1 MASRWKVTVRYG
13 SDVSREGF
21 DELGDAIDAAE
32 RSTDEVLADDPLD
45 TVKAFKDYTPDQ
57 LVKARIEITGKGLI
71 SPPTAGLD
79 IQGDGGILAFT
90 GGVRRKPLAAN
101 SRKQVFAAIRQALE
115 Q

>member
-1 MASRWKVTVRYG
+1 MAARWKVTVRYG

-21 DELGDAIDAAE
+21 DDLGEAISYAE
-32 RSTDEVLADDPLD
+32 KATDEVLGDAPLD
-45 TVKAFKDYTPDQ
+45 TVKAFRDYTPDQ

-79 IQGDGGILAFT
+79 IQGDGGVIGFT
-90 GGVRRKPLAAN
+90 GGVRRKPIEAKT
-101 SRKQVFAAIRQALE
+101 RKQVFASIRQALE

>member
-21 DELGDAIDAAE
+21 DDLDQAIAAAE
-32 RSTDEVLADDPLD
+32 AATDEVLGDDPLS
-45 TVKAFKDYTPDQ
+45 TVKAFRDYTPDQ

-79 IQGDGGILAFT
+79 IQGDGGMLAFT
-90 GGVRRKPLAAN
+90 GGVRRKALKAN